1 MNTYTERRLDLN
13 YLISVRY
20 SLMKRRAIKKNLEIC
35 SKEEFKEFAFLNE
48 KLKKLHNDWIDYNFD
63 IKKSPSI
70 DRIDNSKG
78 YIIGNMQFITHSE
91 NVSKGNIETKTGK
104 SHFPTRQR
112 KVKLEKDSEEYLF
125 ENGKQACDFLGYK
138 RSAVCISIK
147 NNTLLK
153 GFKVSYE
160 SRL

>member
-1 MNTYTERRLDLN
+1 MNIYTERRLDLN

-20 SLMKRRAIKKNLEIC
+20 SMMKRRALKKNLEIC
-35 SKEEFKEFAFLNE
+35 SKEDFKSFALSNGS
-48 KLKKLHNDWIDYNFD
+48 LKKLHSQWINSDFD

-91 NVSKGNIETKTGK
+91 NVSKGNIETKTGIT
-104 SHFPTRQR
+104 HIPTRKK
-112 KVKLEKDSEEYLF
+112 KVKLTKETEIHIF
-125 ENGKQACDFLGYK
+125 ETGKQACNFLGCA
-138 RSAVCISIK
+138 RNAACIALK

-153 GFKVSYE
+153 GWNISYI
-160 SRL
+160 